1 MEAGDERTHAPDH
14 GLSVWAIRTDRA
26 YRGRASDAG
35 RPGRAH
41 GTPPDSDRTVRRI
54 WVDRAGGTRGRVH
67 AFRRGLRRARPQDR
81 TAAPSPGHKSGE
93 RRGDPRPARPA
104 ERIGTGN

>member
-1 MEAGDERTHAPDH
+1 MEASDEWNHEPDH

-26 YRGRASDAG
+26 NRGRAGDAG
-35 RPGRAH
+35 RTGRAR

-54 WVDRAGGTRGRVH
+54 WVDRAGGTRGRAH
-67 AFRRGLRRARPQDR
+67 ALRRGLRRSRPQDR
-81 TAAPSPGHKSGE
+81 TAPPPPGRKSGE

-104 ERIGTGN
+104 E